1 MTPTET
7 AAILRQFNDW
17 RRGGRRGCRRGRHVG
32 RPRGFERVGD
42 RQKVARA
49 NPGARFES
57 ALVDSAID
65 RGGRQDDILKAPVCP
80 HGLEVT

>member
-1 MTPTET
+1 M
-7 AAILRQFNDW
+7 AAK
-17 RRGGRRGCRRGRHVG
+17 RRPGCLAGIGGLSAADVDRGSRIAVISLIALIWPDADGTG
-32 RPRGFERVGD
+32 
-42 RQKVARA
+42 ARA